1 MKSVIQL
8 RGSVRFRN
16 CSILCLTAVCGFL
29 LLNTQAAMGQ
39 VQDQCYTALPFNPS
53 VNGPV
58 TGCGAVITVLTVNH
72 DTGQATSF
80 TVTATGNG
88 NPYDGEED
96 TLVGVQNN
104 SGDYLKSIDLSSTDT
119 TDHGIFFFD
128 ADGPCNP
135 AFHPAEWAPYTWCTN
150 PYSDPNGYQ
159 GPHNTFTVVPGVYTS
174 GTVNFDF
181 PPGYTGIPPG
191 GSTWFALEGTPQ
203 SIGGQTVTMQL
214 SPGETDFQF
223 DTPGAMTIQK
233 IVYTNS
239 GTDPSGTTMK
249 VTFLPISDTAF
260 QNLVA
265 NKFEGGHCMQQDTG
279 NGNFSCAVTIALC
292 STTPNDPTSFQGHNC
307 PQGSTGLIGVIIK
320 YLTTSNII
328 NPSQVINPGYLA
340 ATDNALSCN
349 GPTDTGNSCRDV
361 HNIFTGIAEDCC
373 TTSGGTKS
381 FNSLFVPV
389 SDLLNPTYAFT
400 GFFQPVDNLPIV
412 NVVKAGS
419 AVPVKFSLGGNF
431 GLNIF
436 SGGAPGSGTIT
447 CNVNAPADTIE
458 TTVAAGN
465 SSLSYD
471 PTSNQY
477 TYVWKTL
484 SSWAGTCRQLVLN
497 FNDGSTPTK
506 RANFQ
511 FKK

>member
-1 MKSVIQL
+1 MKSVIQV
-8 RGSVRFRN
+8 RSVRFRN
-16 CSILCLTAVCGFL
+16 CSILCLAVVCGFL
-29 LLNTQAAMGQ
+29 LLNTQAAIAQG
-39 VQDQCYTALPFNPS
+39 DQCATALPITDPLPNTPM
-53 VNGPV
+53 V
-58 TGCGAVITVLTVNH
+58 TGCGAVITVLAVDGN
-72 DTGQATSF
+72 GQATSF

-88 NPYDGEED
+88 NPYDGDED

-104 SGDYLKSIDLSSTDT
+104 SGHDLSSIVLSSTDT
-119 TDHGIFFFD
+119 SNGGIFFFD
-128 ADGPCNP
+128 GDGPCNP
-135 AFHPAEWAPYTWCTN
+135 EFHTSGWV
-150 PYSDPNGYQ
+150 PYSWCANDPSGYQ
-159 GPHNTFTVVPGVYTS
+159 GPNNTFSNFSQHTS
-174 GTVNFDF
+174 GTVNFTT
-181 PPGYTGIPPG
+181 PIPTG
-191 GSTWFALEGTPQ
+191 GSTWFALEGTPE
-203 SIGGQTVTMQL
+203 SIGGQTVTLPL
-214 SPGETDFQF
+214 SPAETDFQF

-265 NKFEGGHCMQQDTG
+265 NKFEGSHCMQQDTG

-292 STTPNDPTSFQGHNC
+292 STTPNDPTSFKGMNC

-328 NPSQVINPGYLA
+328 DPSQVINPGYLA
-340 ATDNALSCN
+340 ASDNALSCN
-349 GPTDTGNSCRDV
+349 GPTDAGNSCRDV
-361 HNIFTGIAEDCC
+361 HNIFSGIAEDCC

-400 GFFQPVDNLPIV
+400 GFFQPVDNLPTF
-412 NVVKAGS
+412 NVVKGGS

-436 SGGAPGSGTIT
+436 ASAPGSVPVN
-447 CNVNAPADTIE
+447 CSSNAPLDTIE

-497 FNDGSTPTK
+497 FNDVPIPTTR